1 MNQLIYIYLFID
13 KIQHRHRDHSLNKTL
28 SKSTNYA
35 NAAYDANLPSKNNNN
50 NNHINEILK
59 VQRQP
64 NKIIITELV
73 SPNSNGNNNIQH
85 QQQRGAGGEGF
96 QKKISF
102 DSSSNETLA
111 QNNAYPHFEPH
122 MTRKQQQNNNK
133 HFQSTQAQATFQPAS
148 KTPSFRRAEQADC
161 NNTLCEKSS
170 SSNAIQ
176 THYIIQPDPNFDTKI
191 IDGLLKQ
198 KKLSD
203 FEENKF

>member
-1 MNQLIYIYLFID
+1 V
-13 KIQHRHRDHSLNKTL
+13 
-28 SKSTNYA
+28 
-35 NAAYDANLPSKNNNN
+35 NLPSKNNT

-73 SPNSNGNNNIQH
+73 APNNNNGNNNNIHH
-85 QQQRGAGGEGF
+85 QQQRGTGGGEGF
-96 QKKISF
+96 QKRNSF
-102 DSSSNETLA
+102 DSSSNENLA
-111 QNNAYPHFEPH
+111 QNNAYPH
-122 MTRKQQQNNNK
+122 MTRKQQQQQQNNNK
-133 HFQSTQAQATFQPAS
+133 HFQSVQAQATFQPAP

-161 NNTLCEKSS
+161 NTLCEKSS
-170 SSNAIQ
+170 SSNSIQ